1 MKLRNTST
9 IISYNYLQNSLTK
22 IYRRETIQYNK
33 VMKKAQYLHLLLN
46 FFNYVQ

>member
-9 IISYNYLQNSLTK
+9 IISYNYLQNSLIK
-22 IYRRETIQYNK
+22 IYERNNTIQSDEK
-33 VMKKAQYLHLLLN
+33 GTIFALVIK